1 MELQRWDNRTSSKNR
16 GRQAPDPSHDLPAQ
30 PRISTISRNGL
41 NRTNLRIFS
50 VQARVGRIE
59 LKCSAIKSRVLT
71 GSVQMSKGADNIE
84 RIDKHVTSR
93 YEIIQKIGKGAY
105 GIVWKALDKVTHETV
120 ALKKI
125 FGAFRN
131 STDYQRTYREIIFLK
146 QMQGNPHIVELRAVY
161 RSTNNLDLYVVFE
174 LLESDVHSVIRAGI
188 LMDVHKR
195 FIVWQMLVGLKYL
208 HSRKVIHRD
217 LKPSNLLINSDSS
230 VKLCDFGLA
239 RTFTEGNH
247 SQVVM
252 TEYVSTRW
260 YRAPELIIG
269 SNQYNEGVDMWA
281 VGCIV
286 GELYGGKPL
295 FPGSSTLDQMERV
308 VAFTGPPSASDIAAM
323 HSEFAE
329 TMIANLTYNQPRMT
343 LKQKLPMADADT
355 IDFMQKLLMF
365 NPDHRIPV
373 IAALDHPFVA
383 QFHNPEDELV
393 SDEPIKVSLNDNKR
407 YTVQDYRNKIYRN
420 LVSKMDDEQ
429 VRPMDKVPITR

>member
-1 MELQRWDNRTSSKNR
+1 
-16 GRQAPDPSHDLPAQ
+16 
-30 PRISTISRNGL
+30 
-41 NRTNLRIFS
+41 
-50 VQARVGRIE
+50 
-59 LKCSAIKSRVLT
+59 
-71 GSVQMSKGADNIE
+71 MSKGSDNIE
-84 RIDKHVTSR
+84 RIDKHVTNR

-131 STDYQRTYREIIFLK
+131 STDSQRTYREIIFLK

-161 RSTNNLDLYVVFE
+161 KSANNLDLYVVFE

-208 HSRKVIHRD
+208 HSRKLIHRD

-308 VAFTGPPSASDIAAM
+308 VAFTGPPSASDIASM

-343 LKQKLPMADADT
+343 LKQKLPMGDVDT
-355 IDFMQKLLMF
+355 IDFMQRLLVF
-365 NPDHRIPV
+365 NPDNRMLV
-373 IAALDHPFVA
+373 IAALEHPFVA
-383 QFHNPEDELV
+383 QFHNPEEEIV

-420 LVSKMDDEQ
+420 LISKMDDEQ
-429 VRPMDKVPITR
+429 VKPMDKVPITR

>member
-1 MELQRWDNRTSSKNR
+1 
-16 GRQAPDPSHDLPAQ
+16 
-30 PRISTISRNGL
+30 
-41 NRTNLRIFS
+41 
-50 VQARVGRIE
+50 
-59 LKCSAIKSRVLT
+59 
-71 GSVQMSKGADNIE
+71 MSKGADNIE
-84 RIDKHVTSR
+84 RIDKHVTNR

-131 STDYQRTYREIIFLK
+131 STDSQRTYREIVFLK
-146 QMQGNPHIVELRAVY
+146 QMQGNSHIVELRAVY
-161 RSTNNLDLYVVFE
+161 KSTNNLDLYVVFE

-195 FIVWQMLVGLKYL
+195 FIVWQMLVALKYL
-208 HSRKVIHRD
+208 HSRKLIHRD

-230 VKLCDFGLA
+230 MKLCDFGLA

-308 VAFTGPPSASDIAAM
+308 VAFTGPPSPSDIAAM

-329 TMIANLTYNQPRMT
+329 TMIANLSYNQPRMT

-355 IDFMQKLLMF
+355 IDFMQKLLVF
-365 NPDHRIPV
+365 NPDHRMPV

-393 SDEPIKVSLNDNKR
+393 SYEPIKVSLNDNKR
-407 YTVQDYRNKIYRN
+407 YTVQDYRSKIYRN
-420 LVSKMDDEQ
+420 LISKMEDEQ